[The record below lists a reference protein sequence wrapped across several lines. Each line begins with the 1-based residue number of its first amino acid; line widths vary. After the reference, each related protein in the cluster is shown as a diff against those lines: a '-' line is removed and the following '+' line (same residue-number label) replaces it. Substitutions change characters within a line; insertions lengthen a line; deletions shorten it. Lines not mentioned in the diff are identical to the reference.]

1 MLKKSTNYLNLISI
15 IIIVY
20 LAFIPL
26 KPHNIQVKDVLSNH
40 FEMQKAYDHILAMTK
55 APHYIGSENHRAV
68 QSYIVR
74 QLQKLG
80 LQVQIQKTNI
90 SNRHKVYSRVE
101 NILAKIKGS
110 NPSGK
115 SIVLMSHYDSV
126 DFASRG
132 AGDDASGVAV
142 VLEGLRTYLA
152 QNGQPKNDIV
162 VLITDAEEVGLLGAK
177 AFVNKHPWAKNVGTV
192 LNFEARGS
200 SGSSIMLMETN
211 GGNHQLLNTYVN
223 ANVTYP
229 NSNSLAYS
237 IYKLLPND
245 TDLSVFRKDKDI
257 VGYNFAFIDD
267 HFNYHTSLDTLDNLS
282 MDTLAH
288 QAFYFISM
296 LDKLNQTNLQQ
307 LQSDEDDVYFH
318 VPYLKTFS
326 YSFDLAMAF
335 SLIILM
341 AFVIIVFI
349 GVKNKTL
356 RPNFILTGSYP
367 LFKSALVT
375 VILCFILLKF
385 LYWLH
390 PHYSEI
396 LQGFTYNGYAYIAFF
411 MLLTIAICLFF
422 YRKTEKTHNASE
434 LMVVPI
440 FMWIAIGFLSAE
452 YLTGAHFFIVI
463 SLMGSLSLLI
473 NVLLKKSQ
481 TSLSLLLYVPVI
493 LIFSPFFVQLPV
505 ALGLVALPV
514 TCLLLVLFV
523 SPIIHSLQIPKQFK
537 INQWLVITALMGSYV
552 FAELSSSFSPL
563 RPLPD
568 SLYYFQ
574 DNESNSAYWMS
585 IDNKT
590 DDWNTQFFA
599 QSKLTTPQLKEFN
612 NQHYNWAKVVAT
624 TENKNIVSA
633 KVETIVDRKYSDKHV
648 YQLKITPQRPVNILN
663 LINNNA
669 IHVLKLTINNQ
680 NIITKEQL
688 IKKKS
693 RLARIY
699 NNIEGAFIVDI
710 EIATDES
717 LDFYLLELSPD
728 LLTSQ
733 QFKIPPRPAENIAKP
748 FVLSDSIITKQRVKL

>member
-55 APHYIGSENHRAV
+55 APHYIGSENHRTV

-90 SNRHKVYSRVE
+90 SNRHKVYTRVE

-110 NPSGK
+110 NPSSQ
-115 SIVLMSHYDSV
+115 SIVVMSHYDSV
-126 DFASRG
+126 DFASHG

-142 VLEGLRTYLA
+142 LLEGLRAYLA
-152 QNGQPKNDIV
+152 QNGQPKNDII
-162 VLITDAEEVGLLGAK
+162 VLITDAEEEGLLGSK
-177 AFVNKHPWAKNVGTV
+177 AFVNKHPWAKNVGIV

-200 SGSSIMLMETN
+200 SGSSVMLMETN

-223 ANVTYP
+223 ADIAYP

-257 VGYNFAFIDD
+257 AGYNFAFIDD

-282 MDTLAH
+282 MDSLAH
-288 QAFYFISM
+288 QGLYFISM
-296 LDKLNQTNLQQ
+296 LDKLDQSDLQQ
-307 LQSDEDDVYFH
+307 LQSDQDDVYFH
-318 VPYLKTFS
+318 VPYFKTLS
-326 YSFDLAMAF
+326 YSFDFAITF
-335 SLIILM
+335 SLIVLLV
-341 AFVIIVFI
+341 FVIIVVG

-356 RPNFILTGSYP
+356 RPKFILTGSYP

-375 VILCFILLKF
+375 VIMCFLLLKF

-411 MLLTIAICLFF
+411 VLLTIGICLFF

-440 FMWIAIGFLSAE
+440 FMWILISFLSAI
-452 YLTGAHFFIVI
+452 YLTGAHYFIII
-463 SLMGSLSLLI
+463 SVMGSLSLLI
-473 NVLLKKSQ
+473 NILLKKSQ

-493 LIFSPFFVQLPV
+493 LIFSPFFMQLPI
-505 ALGLVALPV
+505 ALGLAALPA
-514 TCLLLVLFV
+514 TCLLLVLFL
-523 SPIIHSLQIPKQFK
+523 SPIVHSIQIPKQFQ
-537 INQWLVITALMGSYV
+537 INRWLFITAIVGSYI

-574 DNESNSAYWMS
+574 DNETDKAYWLS
-585 IDNKT
+585 FDNKT
-590 DDWNTQFFA
+590 DDWNTQFFS
-599 QSKLTTPQLKEFN
+599 QSKLNAQQLNEFN
-612 NQHYNWAKVVAT
+612 NQHYNWAKIVAT
-624 TENKNIVSA
+624 TENKNIVAA
-633 KVETIVDRKYSDKHV
+633 KVETLIDRKYSDKHV
-648 YQLKITPQRPVNILN
+648 YQLKITPQRSVNILN

-669 IHVLKLTINNQ
+669 VHVLKLSINNQ
-680 NIITKEQL
+680 DIITKEQL

-699 NNIEGAFIVDI
+699 NNIESEFIIDI
-710 EIATDES
+710 EIMVDES

-748 FVLSDSIITKQRVKL
+748 FVLSDTIITKKRVKF